1 MESAWDSGNPQI
13 KISSSVKGREKLV
26 AGRKEISGEGIDT
39 SVEKFLTFSKFHRGS
54 LLNRQ
59 PPESAGWMCG
69 PGLCILTLLQATLIQ
84 VASRP
89 PLSDCP
95 KSPGCLLRC
104 ATGASPFL
112 SSVNDVSLNLPG
124 RNDSCIKSDLSR
136 SCQQPPPPSLK
147 SLRPK
152 FWPRQ

>member
-1 MESAWDSGNPQI
+1 MIMLSRKDVNRQGRKEVICKGSQSLWVASVSFSPYQFMESAWDSGNPHI

-39 SVEKFLTFSKFHRGS
+39 FVEKFLTFSKFHRGS

-69 PGLCILTLLQATLIQ
+69 PGLCILTLLQAPLIQ

-89 PLSDCP
+89 PLSDSAL
-95 KSPGCLLRC
+95 KALAAFLDAHRCL
-104 ATGASPFL
+104 TF
-112 SSVNDVSLNLPG
+112 SVFS
-124 RNDSCIKSDLSR
+124 
-136 SCQQPPPPSLK
+136 
-147 SLRPK
+147 
-152 FWPRQ
+152 